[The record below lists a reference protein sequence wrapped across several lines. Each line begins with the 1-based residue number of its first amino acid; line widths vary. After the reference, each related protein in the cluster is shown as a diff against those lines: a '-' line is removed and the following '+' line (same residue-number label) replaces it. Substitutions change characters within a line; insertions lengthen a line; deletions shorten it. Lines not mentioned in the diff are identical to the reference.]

1 MAITVTSDIYG
12 TTQVLGYDSAN
23 GESVIR
29 RHFVEGVT
37 AVGGHDAAIFAAASS
52 AVPFATAFP
61 TLGGTSYGPLAML
74 NRTSKQVGAGRYIVE
89 ERYGWINSNW
99 GKGGSSSLA
108 EYRLGYEAVPIFTE
122 PLPLDATS
130 GLPAV
135 TNPLYDGATLSRL
148 DIRPR
153 SRSWMRPI
161 IRMGF
166 PYQSSTNPIGTYAG
180 LAGKVNSNSRT
191 VGGLTFTAGQL
202 RFDGCEISAKTNSGY
217 KYSGTVNFSAAKS
230 FSSHCLT
237 QSASTGLWVLKIVS
251 DYESATFP

>member
-1 MAITVTSDIYG
+1 MATVTSDIYG
-12 TTQVLGYDSAN
+12 TTQVLGYDTAS

-29 RHFVEGVT
+29 RHFVEGIT
-37 AVGGHDAAIFAAASS
+37 GADGHDLAIQAAASG
-52 AVPFATAFP
+52 AVAFATAFP
-61 TLGGTSYGPLAML
+61 TLGAPPYGPMAML
-74 NRTSKQVGAGRYIVE
+74 NRTSKQVGVGRYIVE

-99 GKGGSSSLA
+99 GGSGTSSLA

-122 PLPLDATS
+122 PLPLDSAT
-130 GLPAV
+130 GLPDI

-153 SRSWMRPI
+153 SRSWMRPV